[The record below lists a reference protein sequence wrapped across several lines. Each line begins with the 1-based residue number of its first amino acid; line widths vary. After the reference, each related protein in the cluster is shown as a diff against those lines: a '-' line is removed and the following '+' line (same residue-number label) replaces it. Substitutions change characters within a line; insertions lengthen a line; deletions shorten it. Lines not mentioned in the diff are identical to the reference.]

1 MPATMLPHPAPSA
14 CRLPLY
20 GSSVAAGFP
29 SPADD
34 YLEGHLD
41 LNRYLIDDAA
51 ACFMVRVSGDSMQ
64 DAGIHDGDLLV
75 VNRSLPAR
83 HGHIVLAVLSGE
95 FTVKR
100 LHQRDGRTA
109 LLPDNPAYPP
119 IDIGPGQELHI
130 WGVVSACVRRL
141 LP

>member
-1 MPATMLPHPAPSA
+1 MPTLYLPDPTAAP
-14 CRLPLY
+14 RPLPLY
-20 GSSVAAGFP
+20 ASRVPAGFP

-34 YLEGHLD
+34 YLEGTLD
-41 LNRYLIDDAA
+41 LNRYLISDNA

-64 DAGIHDGDLLV
+64 GAGIGDGDLLV

-83 HGHIVLAVLSGE
+83 HGHIVLAVVDGDL
-95 FTVKR
+95 TVKR

-109 LLPDNPAYPP
+109 LLAENPAYPP
-119 IDIGPGQELHI
+119 IELAAEQALQV
-130 WGVVSACVRRL
+130 WGVVSGCVKRL

>member
-1 MPATMLPHPAPSA
+1 MPATSLPHPAPSA

-20 GSSVAAGFP
+20 GSRVAAGFP

-41 LNRYLIDDAA
+41 LNRYLITDSA

-64 DAGIHDGDLLV
+64 GAGILDGDLLV
-75 VNRSLPAR
+75 VNRSLPPR
-83 HGHIVLAVLSGE
+83 HGRIVLAVVGGE

-100 LHQRDGRTA
+100 LYQRDGRTA
-109 LLPDNPAYPP
+109 LLPENPAYPA
-119 IDIGPGQELHI
+119 IDIGPGQSLQV

>member
-1 MPATMLPHPAPSA
+1 MPA
-14 CRLPLY
+14 
-20 GSSVAAGFP
+20 GSPVAADDLKE
-29 SPADD
+29 ADI
-34 YLEGHLD
+34 D
-41 LNRYLIDDAA
+41 LNEHLVRKPAA
-51 ACFMVRVSGDSMQ
+51 TFLVTVKGDSMLN
-64 DAGIHDGDLLV
+64 AGIHDGDLLV

-119 IDIGPGQELHI
+119 IEIGTGLELHI